1 MSTIASNRIR
11 VTTAVCFVAMAML
24 ACNAPFARVAV
35 TATATLEVT
44 ETATATVSATLEP
57 AQTAPPAVD
66 TATVSKPSATPQ
78 PTATIA
84 QTPTLAPTRTAS
96 PSHTPRPT
104 STRETV
110 RTVTPT
116 STGGN
121 AGPLSFT
128 YQINWRLKDEKATQ
142 AIATVT
148 ILATGGGGKYK
159 YYRDDLPVDGP
170 IFEYEWGTCRGNPG
184 SLRVDSADGQS
195 ARSDYFENPPCP
207 TPTPQR

>member
-1 MSTIASNRIR
+1 MSTIASDR
-11 VTTAVCFVAMAML
+11 TKMTAAVCAVAMAIL
-24 ACNAPFARVAV
+24 ACNAPFAREAV
-35 TATATLEVT
+35 TATVTPEAT
-44 ETATATVSATLEP
+44 ETATATERATIEP
-57 AQTAPPAVD
+57 AQTAPQAVD
-66 TATVSKPSATPQ
+66 EATASNPSATPQ
-78 PTATIA
+78 PTATTIE
-84 QTPTLAPTRTAS
+84 TPTLAPTHTAS

-110 RTVTPT
+110 RTATPT
-116 STGGN
+116 TTSGN

-128 YQINWRLKDEKATQ
+128 YEINWRLKDEKATM

-148 ILATGGGGKYK
+148 ILATGGGGEYK

-170 IFEYEWGTCRGNPG
+170 VFEYEWRTCQGNPG

-195 ARSDYFENPPCP
+195 VRTDYFENPPCP